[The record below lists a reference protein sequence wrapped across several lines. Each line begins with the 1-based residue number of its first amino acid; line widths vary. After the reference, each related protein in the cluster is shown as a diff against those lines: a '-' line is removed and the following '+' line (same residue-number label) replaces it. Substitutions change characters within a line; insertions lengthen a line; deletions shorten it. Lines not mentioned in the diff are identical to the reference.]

1 MVTKQ
6 SESAMEEET
15 EVEYEMDETDVAIDH
30 AESKMMDIDGQRIA
44 DLEDTLKDLIYG
56 AEMMLQP
63 SMRLSGAFLRYVE
76 EVKRVAKEG
85 LHL

>member
-6 SESAMEEET
+6 AETAMEA

-30 AESKMMDIDGQRIA
+30 AESRMMDIDGRRIA
-44 DLEDTLKDLIYG
+44 ELEDALKDLLYG
-56 AEMMLQP
+56 AELMLQP
-63 SMRLSGAFLRYVE
+63 SMRLSGAFLRFVE

-85 LHL
+85 LQQ